1 MARIS
6 DDIGERMREIE
17 GDREGLLR
25 DGIQAIRVV
34 QDCDRQFESIGNGY
48 GLIPLRTLSQKTPI
62 ANTKFADEKTKKRK
76 EKIKNEKQRE
86 RERKRNRKR

>member
-34 QDCDRQFESIGNGY
+34 YNCSCQFESIGNGY
-48 GLIPLRTLSQKTPI
+48 GLIPV
-62 ANTKFADEKTKKRK
+62 
-76 EKIKNEKQRE
+76 
-86 RERKRNRKR
+86 